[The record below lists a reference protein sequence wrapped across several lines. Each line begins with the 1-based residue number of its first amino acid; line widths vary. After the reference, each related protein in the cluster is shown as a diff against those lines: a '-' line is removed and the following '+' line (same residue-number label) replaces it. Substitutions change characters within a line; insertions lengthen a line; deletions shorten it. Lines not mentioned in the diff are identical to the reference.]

1 MSNPMEP
8 PIYRIVFTQQED
20 VQEIYAQF
28 ISEET
33 LVGFIEAETLLE
45 MDQTRKVVNPKEVKR
60 CYIPLHNI
68 IRIDE
73 ISLPGSEE
81 KNNISHLPHAFK
93 KSAASVK
100 RHEE

>member
-1 MSNPMEP
+1 MSKAERPI
-8 PIYRIVFTQQED
+8 IYRIVFTQED
-20 VQEIYAQF
+20 QVQEIYAQY

-33 LVGFIEAETLLE
+33 LVGFIEADTLLE
-45 MDQTRKVVNPKEVKR
+45 FDTAKSVVDIKEVRR

-73 ISLPGSEE
+73 VSWQMDEKI

-93 KSAASVK
+93 KVK
-100 RHEE
+100 ERK

>member
-1 MSNPMEP
+1 MSNSERPV
-8 PIYRIVFTQQED
+8 IYRIVFSQEEE
-20 VQEIYAQF
+20 VHEIYAQY

-33 LVGFIEAETLLE
+33 LVGFIEADTLLE
-45 MDQTRKVVNPKEVKR
+45 FGQTKASVDPKEVRR

-73 ISLPGSEE
+73 VSWQTDDQV

-93 KSAASVK
+93 KSREK
-100 RHEE
+100 R